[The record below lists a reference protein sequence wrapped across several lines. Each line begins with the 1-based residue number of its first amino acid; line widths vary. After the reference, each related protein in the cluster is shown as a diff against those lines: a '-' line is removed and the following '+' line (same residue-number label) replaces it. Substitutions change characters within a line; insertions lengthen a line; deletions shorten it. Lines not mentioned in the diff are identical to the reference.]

1 MKRIIVAAF
10 VLLSAGSVSA
20 QQKIINRYG
29 LELVRVKG
37 GYSLLDG
44 ERIAV
49 EGIFDTAS
57 APADMYEPYSAPR
70 S

>member
-29 LELVRVKG
+29 LELVRVIG
-37 GYSLLDG
+37 SG
-44 ERIAV
+44 
-49 EGIFDTAS
+49 
-57 APADMYEPYSAPR
+57 
-70 S
+70 